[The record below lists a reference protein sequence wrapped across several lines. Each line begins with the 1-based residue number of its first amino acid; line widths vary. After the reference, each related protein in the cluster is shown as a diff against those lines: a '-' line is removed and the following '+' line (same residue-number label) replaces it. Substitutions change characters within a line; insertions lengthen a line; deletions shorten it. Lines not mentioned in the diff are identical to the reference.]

1 MKKNS
6 KFSFAFALAGLF
18 LVLSCNNA
26 EEKKEEPVVSNTDT
40 TASAPA
46 PVAPAKP
53 ANLAIIKHKVS
64 DFAKWLPLFE
74 SHDTARLRYGLHN
87 FMIGRGV
94 KDSNMVLVALW
105 MDDYEKAKAFTELP
119 DLKTAMQKGGVVGK
133 PEISFM
139 DMQMLDSSKL
149 ETPFRMMVTHQVKD
163 YVAWKASF
171 DSHKQVR
178 IDANMTDRAIGY
190 EMGNNKKVSVVT
202 AVNDMAKAE
211 AFSTSKELKDRMQEA
226 GVEGPPTIFFYRMA
240 KKY

>member
-1 MKKNS
+1 M
-6 KFSFAFALAGLF
+6 F

-26 EEKKEEPVVSNTDT
+26 EEKKEEAAVVSSDT
-40 TASAPA
+40 TAITAVAPA
-46 PVAPAKP
+46 APAKP
-53 ANLAIIKHKVS
+53 ANLAIIKHKVA
-64 DFAKWLPLFE
+64 DFAKWLPLYE
-74 SHDTARLRYGLHN
+74 SHDTARIRYGLHN

-94 KDSNMVLVALW
+94 KDSNMVIVALW
-105 MDDYEKAKAFTELP
+105 MDDFEKAKAFTELP

-190 EMGNNKKVSVVT
+190 EMGNNRKVSVVT
-202 AVNDMAKAE
+202 AVNDMARAE

>member
-6 KFSFAFALAGLF
+6 KFSFAFISLF
-18 LVLSCNNA
+18 LALSCNNA
-26 EEKKEEPVVSNTDT
+26 AEKKEEPVISSADT
-40 TASAPA
+40 AASAPVPA
-46 PVAPAKP
+46 APAKP
-53 ANLAIIKHKVS
+53 ANLAILKHKVA

-74 SHDTARLRYGLHN
+74 SHDTARLRFGLHN

-105 MDDYEKAKAFTELP
+105 MDDFEKAKAFTELP
-119 DLKTAMQKGGVVGK
+119 DLKAAMQKGGVIGK

-139 DMQMLDSSKL
+139 DMQMLDSGKL

-163 YVAWKASF
+163 YAAWKASF

-190 EMGNNKKVSVVT
+190 EMGNNKKVTVVT

>member
-1 MKKNS
+1 
-6 KFSFAFALAGLF
+6 
-18 LVLSCNNA
+18 
-26 EEKKEEPVVSNTDT
+26 
-40 TASAPA
+40 
-46 PVAPAKP
+46 
-53 ANLAIIKHKVS
+53 
-64 DFAKWLPLFE
+64 
-74 SHDTARLRYGLHN
+74 
-87 FMIGRGV
+87 MIGRGV
-94 KDSNMVLVALW
+94 KDSNMVIVALW
-105 MDDYEKAKAFTELP
+105 MDDFEKAKAFTELP

-139 DMQMLDSSKL
+139 DLQMLDSSKL

>member
-6 KFSFAFALAGLF
+6 KISFAFISLF
-18 LVLSCNNA
+18 LALSCNNA
-26 EEKKEEPVVSNTDT
+26 AEKKEEPVISSADT
-40 TASAPA
+40 TAIA
-46 PVAPAKP
+46 PVPAAPVKP
-53 ANLAIIKHKVS
+53 ANLAIIKHKVA

-74 SHDTARLRYGLHN
+74 SHDTARLRFGLHN

-105 MDDYEKAKAFTELP
+105 MDDFEKAKAFTELP
-119 DLKTAMQKGGVVGK
+119 DLKAAMQKGGVIGK

-139 DMQMLDSSKL
+139 DMQMLDSGKL

-163 YVAWKASF
+163 YAAWKASF

-190 EMGNNKKVSVVT
+190 EMGNNKKVTVVT